1 MVSVQRR
8 AQNRCERKPA
18 TEHGI
23 RIAHPMG
30 VGVLDVNVWRLSM
43 VKRPA
48 ECSGTSGKSGVVSD
62 MAFDS

>member
-1 MVSVQRR
+1 MNENRR
-8 AQNRCERKPA
+8 LCCFE
-18 TEHGI
+18 EHGI

-30 VGVLDVNVWRLSM
+30 VGVLEVNVWRLSM

-48 ECSGTSGKSGVVSD
+48 ECGSQSRSSGTSGKSGVVSD